1 MTHILSINISGID
14 DSAYR
19 TMYDLATDRRKQ
31 RADRYLRQE
40 DRIRCI
46 AAGALLHLAVQKAV
60 GNADYEIETNPFGKP
75 MVKGAA
81 DFHFNLSHSGRWVV
95 IAYGSRPVGIDVEKI
110 CWDSGKENLARRYF
124 TVDEQDYVFG
134 RGPQGCAARFF
145 EIWTAK
151 EGYLKYIGTG
161 LQKSLNSFSV
171 LQIATPNRHSF
182 LLDGEYSMSL
192 WMEEEACDVEQLS
205 ASDLL
210 KEN

>member
-1 MTHILSINISGID
+1 MTYVLMMNIADVTGEDYCRLYLKS
-14 DSAYR
+14 DSY
-19 TMYDLATDRRKQ
+19 RRKK
-31 RADRYLRQE
+31 ADRHLRQE

-46 AAGALLHLAVQKAV
+46 VAGALLHLAVQKAV
-60 GNADYEIETNPFGKP
+60 GHADYEIETSPFGKP

-81 DFHFNLSHSGRWVV
+81 DFHFNLSHSGQWVV
-95 IAYGSRPVGIDVEKI
+95 IAYSSRPVGIDVEKI

-124 TVDEQDYVFG
+124 TADEQDYVFG
-134 RGPQGCAARFF
+134 QGPQGCAARFF

-171 LQIATPNRHSF
+171 LQLATPNRHSF

>member
-1 MTHILSINISGID
+1 MTHILSINIAGID

-19 TMYDLATDRRKQ
+19 TLYDRATDQRKQ

-46 AAGALLHLAVQKAV
+46 VAGALLHLAVQKV
-60 GNADYEIETNPFGKP
+60 LRKEDYEIETSPFGKQ

-81 DFHFNLSHSGRWVV
+81 DFHYNLSHSGQWVV

-110 CWDSGKENLARRYF
+110 CWDSGKEKLARRYF
-124 TVDEQDYVFG
+124 TADEQDYVFG
-134 RGPQGCAARFF
+134 QGPQGCAERFF

-151 EGYLKYIGTG
+151 ESYLKYIGTG

-171 LQIATPNRHSF
+171 MQLSAPNRHSF
-182 LLDGEYSMSL
+182 LLNGQYSISL
-192 WMEEEACDVEQLS
+192 WTEEEACDMVQLS

-210 KEN
+210 N